1 MPDTTGIPTIAG
13 MLQDMSGGLDGVPE
27 VLPFLHQAPVLRDG
41 VLLDGFDGGF
51 FVAWLILQYD
61 SRSFLLGEAKMSG
74 MSSTDAMV
82 FLLYFVAVEALTP
95 SLKTLNL
102 STNDFTVFFSV
113 LLCNFLIKIPVS
125 LAFPPQFSGYHIYI
139 FIHI

>member
-41 VLLDGFDGGF
+41 VLLDGDGCAGGF
-51 FVAWLILQYD
+51 SVAWLLLQFD

-74 MSSTDAMV
+74 MSSTDDMV

-102 STNDFTVFFSV
+102 STKDFTVIFSV
-113 LLCNFLIKIPVS
+113 LLCTFLIKIPVS
-125 LAFPPQFSGYHIYI
+125 LAFSLVFRLS
-139 FIHI
+139 